1 MVVSQGSSN
10 QVNYEFYLGMDR
22 YQSASVLITISQ
34 ENSVE
39 LDVTPDMLNTN
50 NERKIQVVNPSNFL
64 RGPNFSF
71 NERFDGIINAIDWI
85 KEELKSMQ
93 ATDKQ
98 LAKSMIALR
107 TKIAAKNEELHI
119 EKHSKLSVNTGL
131 IEGSLVPPALSG
143 IHCFPINGNCFD
155 QNKRATWSA

>member
-71 NERFDGIINAIDWI
+71 N
-85 KEELKSMQ
+85 
-93 ATDKQ
+93 
-98 LAKSMIALR
+98 
-107 TKIAAKNEELHI
+107 
-119 EKHSKLSVNTGL
+119 V
-131 IEGSLVPPALSG
+131 
-143 IHCFPINGNCFD
+143 
-155 QNKRATWSA
+155 